1 MLSSLSRIPV
11 YIMHFEY
18 KSQVKTSYLDRSGI
32 GYGISVFEAI
42 AGLTFSSGFIMF
54 WTAGSIEK
62 AGSASTD

>member
-1 MLSSLSRIPV
+1 
-11 YIMHFEY
+11 MHFEY